1 MNYLA
6 LKNQIFSIDIY
17 SIVPIRFEDRYL
29 IMKWRNE
36 QMYHLRQD
44 KPLTKENQDLYF
56 NTIIQ
61 DLFNKI
67 TPNQILFSY
76 IKNKECVGYGGLVHI
91 NWEDRNAEISF
102 IMKTELEIHEFEL
115 HWNNFL
121 KMINN
126 VAFKDL
132 NLMKIFTYAYDLR
145 PRLYNVLNNCNYK
158 IEAKLVNHKI
168 IENKFI
174 DVIIHSKLNEQYIF

>member
-1 MNYLA
+1 
-6 LKNQIFSIDIY
+6 
-17 SIVPIRFEDRYL
+17 
-29 IMKWRNE
+29 
-36 QMYHLRQD
+36 
-44 KPLTKENQDLYF
+44 
-56 NTIIQ
+56 
-61 DLFNKI
+61 
-67 TPNQILFSY
+67 
-76 IKNKECVGYGGLVHI
+76 
-91 NWEDRNAEISF
+91 
-102 IMKTELEIHEFEL
+102 MKTELEIHEFEL